1 MDESMAIDLR
11 LGHIVDLYY
20 SLIGKKAPKQLDLL
34 EEWFP
39 GFVVVER
46 EEQGKIDP
54 EYIDRDYTIYAHRYN
69 GFLYAGGSSGRVSQ
83 ILGRLIGTAKSN
95 QEKERKAAELIQ
107 KNIASILVT
116 DEDATSELIDI
127 VHNHFSIL
135 TDEQLNEL
143 QRKLVMAVWTSSVK
157 RYEMDEYDRYNEA
170 FPFDDEVWDDL
181 IYNVAYQLHL
191 YTYEGLE
198 NAYLWLLLGGL
209 LRNEVGRV
217 VRMYHSGFSAVN
229 RQQGGSGHI
238 LDKLNYLFFPEDYYS
253 TYSGDDL
260 EKRFPGISWQCDLC
274 GDILDSQPGF
284 DDHFPIWQCKQC
296 GYLNR
301 IDFDNINHNTEDYI
315 NGIKYTAED
324 IEDFNRAIEYRR
336 KELEQEK

>member
-1 MDESMAIDLR
+1 MA
-11 LGHIVDLYY
+11 
-20 SLIGKKAPKQLDLL
+20 
-34 EEWFP
+34 
-39 GFVVVER
+39 
-46 EEQGKIDP
+46 
-54 EYIDRDYTIYAHRYN
+54 
-69 GFLYAGGSSGRVSQ
+69 
-83 ILGRLIGTAKSN
+83 
-95 QEKERKAAELIQ
+95 
-107 KNIASILVT
+107 
-116 DEDATSELIDI
+116 
-127 VHNHFSIL
+127 
-135 TDEQLNEL
+135 L